1 MEKVKGS
8 YCSDMIK
15 GSSISSKC
23 WSHDTVFV
31 FETFVVPQSVREKH
45 AVLSILLGHS
55 KNVSLIILNQK

>member
-1 MEKVKGS
+1 
-8 YCSDMIK
+8 MIM